1 MRQLFLGH
9 YLLKKGL
16 VTQHQLDQAVALQ
29 MEANRRLGDLAE
41 EAGLLTPEQVRA
53 VLTAQ
58 RAADLSFG
66 ELAVAEGYASRGD
79 MDDLLFRQHV
89 HQVHLGEALLTQRA
103 LTSEQF
109 CLVLEEYSRQEEAR
123 RKELDALLGPPGER
137 RAERGLVGALE
148 RAFPRFVGCP
158 LKALGAI
165 TRAELAGM
173 GHVHPG
179 EAALQ
184 GGGVLRYTLH
194 LGERMRAVVAEAPSA
209 ARAAS
214 AGPEEAVR
222 SVLAAICAHVG
233 RVLSGAAPGVGRARE
248 AQRAVSL
255 RLGCPEAEMGMLAT
269 LERGGE
275 PRREG
280 QP

>member
-9 YLLKKGL
+9 YLLKQGL
-16 VTQHQLDQAVALQ
+16 VTQGQLDQAVALQ

-41 EAGLLTPEQVRA
+41 EAGMLTPEQVRSILA
-53 VLTAQ
+53 AQ

-66 ELAVAEGYASRGD
+66 ELAVAEGFVTRGD

-123 RKELDALLGPPGER
+123 RKELDTVLGPPGER
-137 RAERGLVGALE
+137 RAVRGLAEALE

-173 GHVHPG
+173 RYVHPG
-179 EAALQ
+179 EAPLE
-184 GGGVLRYTLH
+184 GGGMLRYTLH
-194 LGERMRAVVAEAPSA
+194 LGEKMQAVVAEAPGA
-209 ARAAS
+209 ARGAS
-214 AGPEEAVR
+214 TGLEEALR
-222 SVLAAICAHVG
+222 STLATICAHVG
-233 RVLSGAAPGVGRARE
+233 RVLSGAPPGAGRAGE
-248 AQRAVSL
+248 AQGAVLL
-255 RLGCPEAEMGMLAT
+255 RLGCPEAEMGMCAT
-269 LERGGE
+269 LEGGGE